1 MRVRLWPT
9 ARNLVLPSLVFIALG
24 ACGAI
29 AQQSSPEK
37 ATPQNPAAPSD
48 QVGVSANSK
57 PQPDPDVTKQT
68 AGIKVRSNLV
78 MMPVT
83 VLDRSGQFVYD
94 LTQSDFQIFD
104 NGQPQQM
111 TAFETELNALNVVIV
126 VETNDTTA
134 PLLDQ
139 VEPLGP
145 VLTSLLI
152 GAEGQAAVLTYDDR
166 VRVNQDFTS
175 NADLLDK
182 TLKHLTVSGGG
193 ARLNDALWR
202 ALAMLETRPKS
213 ERRVIIAFSDG
224 FDSGSETH
232 SDAIIRR
239 ATTDEIGIYGLG
251 FSPGHELFSNPSK
264 PHHVSTEDQNVSRP
278 TPSGLPPTPSTE
290 DAIYGDPIEGLP
302 PLSEAGRVV
311 KSKFAKNRLEIYA
324 GYTGGVFYSHWKDR
338 TLQNQLQ
345 QVASEIHS
353 QYELGYVPNTLA
365 QTGFHRIS
373 VKVERSGLRALKVR
387 TRAGYFNGGTTP

>member
-1 MRVRLWPT
+1 MRLRLCPT
-9 ARNLVLPSLVFIALG
+9 TRNLVLLSLVFIALG
-24 ACGAI
+24 AGRAF
-29 AQQSSPEK
+29 AQQSSPEPS
-37 ATPQNPAAPSD
+37 APQGPAA
-48 QVGVSANSK
+48 SAKTKSAT
-57 PQPDPDVTKQT
+57 DPDVTKQT
-68 AGIKVRSNLV
+68 AGIRVRSNLV

-94 LTQSDFQIFD
+94 LTQPDFQIFD
-104 NGQPQQM
+104 NNVPQQM
-111 TAFETELNALNVVIV
+111 SAFETELNALSVVIV

-139 VEPLGP
+139 VQPLGP

-166 VRVNQDFTS
+166 VRVNQDFSS

-182 TLKHLTVSGGG
+182 TLKHVAVSGSG

-202 ALAMLETRPKS
+202 ALAILETRPKS
-213 ERRVIIAFSDG
+213 ERRVIVAFSDG

-251 FSPGHELFSNPSK
+251 FSPGHELFSNPAK
-264 PHHVSTEDQNVSRP
+264 THHVSPEDQNVTRP
-278 TPSGLPPTPSTE
+278 TPAGPPPTPTMSDTT
-290 DAIYGDPIEGLP
+290 YGMPVEGIPILTDT
-302 PLSEAGRVV
+302 GRIIR
-311 KSKFAKNRLEIYA
+311 SKFAKNLLEIYA

-338 TLQNQLQ
+338 VLQNQLQ

-353 QYELGYVPNTLA
+353 QYELGYVPNTLG
-365 QTGFHRIS
+365 QKGFHRIT
-373 VKVERSGLRALKVR
+373 VKVERKGVKVR
-387 TRAGYFNGGTTP
+387 TRAGYFNGGAAP